1 MAKRNS
7 FTYKLSGSQQA
18 VLTRILKT
26 GNYRPARVEHTTI
39 AARTPDC
46 TINLYKSGKCLV
58 QGKGAEDFVTFVLE
72 PQVLQSVG
80 LGYDDLLDPD
90 ASKPHMGVDESGKGD
105 FFGPIVISAVYVDDK
120 LVRAMREMDVKD
132 SKNITSDKKILGL
145 GRDLR
150 KLLGKRFTVVKIG
163 PEAYNRLYA
172 KMRNVN
178 TLLGWAH
185 ARAIENLLDEVP
197 SCPRAV
203 SDQFGKKE
211 QVSNSLMKKGKKIE
225 LVQRHKAESDIA
237 VAAASILARE
247 EFVRALLWMEKDYEL
262 SFPKGAS
269 DAVKS
274 TAVQLAEKHGL
285 EILLKTAKC
294 HFKTTDAVLGKL
306 GKDRSVLGPEGQ
318 AVSKTGS
325 RYRPNRNG

>member
-7 FTYKLSGSQQA
+7 FTYKLSEPQQA
-18 VLTRILKT
+18 ELTRILKT

-39 AARTPDC
+39 AVRTPDC

-80 LGYDDLLDPD
+80 LGYEEILDPD
-90 ASKPHMGVDESGKGD
+90 AYKPHMGIDESGKGD
-105 FFGPIVISAVYVDDK
+105 FFGPMVVGAVYVDPD
-120 LVRAMREMDVKD
+120 LARTMREMDVKD
-132 SKNITSDKKILGL
+132 SKSITSDKKILGL

-150 KLLGKRFTVVKIG
+150 KLLGRRCATVKIG
-163 PEAYNRLYA
+163 PEAYNRLYS

-185 ARAIENLLDEVP
+185 ARAIEDLLDEVP
-197 SCPRAV
+197 GCPRAV

-211 QVSNSLMKKGKKIE
+211 QVRNSLMKKGKQIE
-225 LVQRHKAESDIA
+225 LIQRHKAETDIA

-247 EFVRALLWMEKDYEL
+247 TFVRALLGMEKDYDL
-262 SFPKGAS
+262 PFPKGAS
-269 DAVKS
+269 DAVQ
-274 TAVQLAEKHGL
+274 AAAAELAQKHGP

-294 HFKTTDAVLGKL
+294 HFKTTDVVLGQL

-318 AVSKTGS
+318 AVSKTKKW
-325 RYRPNRNG
+325 NKKK